1 LRNERCLVLYFS
13 ADLLNF
19 KSTEESKY
27 SHYSGGLA
35 SLENSLVAIGGY
47 YINKVE
53 VLINETWTQN
63 IIENVAS
70 ATSRIWGFSTIVINN
85 TIYIFGMFILALM
98 CLNVTLDAKHINVR
112 ANFRV

>member
-13 ADLLNF
+13 ADLLHF

-27 SHYSGGLA
+27 SHYYGGLA
-35 SLENSLVAIGGY
+35 SLENSVVAIGGY

-63 IIENVAS
+63 IIENVPS
-70 ATSRIWGFSTIVINN
+70 ATSRIWEFSTIVINN
-85 TIYIFGMFILALM
+85 TIYIFGMFIFDIILRKNTTKA
-98 CLNVTLDAKHINVR
+98 
-112 ANFRV
+112 